1 MSEAA
6 RLTVRGTWWFASRQ
20 FWVVYGDIEAGEIR
34 MGMMARMGDGFEAPV
49 EMIESML
56 MSGTSHVAL
65 GFRPRSGP
73 ELERWRGLAWDG
85 RVMEIATDT
94 LYQPCPCCT
103 FRTLPPPG
111 RGSTERCLVCEGRT
125 TEPTSAVPAPAPGRT
140 ERA

>member
-65 GFRPRSGP
+65 GFRPRSG
-73 ELERWRGLAWDG
+73 
-85 RVMEIATDT
+85 
-94 LYQPCPCCT
+94 
-103 FRTLPPPG
+103 
-111 RGSTERCLVCEGRT
+111 
-125 TEPTSAVPAPAPGRT
+125 
-140 ERA
+140 